1 VKARLSALGL
11 TVEFMDA
18 TALTA
23 REQAYT
29 RTWAEIIRRSGFQP
43 Q

>member
-1 VKARLSALGL
+1 MMSPSQLA
-11 TVEFMDA
+11 
-18 TALTA
+18 A

-29 RTWAEIIRRSGFQP
+29 RNWAEIIRRSGFQP